1 MMFSFRAFLSLSSES
16 KSYFPSSVCAHVRKH
31 TMAGIERDVK
41 KDGKH
46 GTRKKIR
53 RERERGDSIER
64 SQEETQ
70 PAKRGFPSISDNS
83 ADRLPDKVPR
93 NRFHPSPLPP
103 PPNSSGRVRINSR
116 LAISSTTVSLSL
128 PLFFFDCSLVHHANS
143 RYPLASTPRGPRLLL
158 FPFSRRERGYGW
170 GEKKKR
176 KKKVK

>member
-1 MMFSFRAFLSLSSES
+1 M
-16 KSYFPSSVCAHVRKH
+16 
-31 TMAGIERDVK
+31 
-41 KDGKH
+41 
-46 GTRKKIR
+46 
-53 RERERGDSIER
+53 ERGRRSGEKER
-64 SQEETQ
+64 EETQ
-70 PAKRGFPSISDNS
+70 SSEAKRRHSRRKEDFHRFPIIPLIGCPIKFRGIVSIP
-83 ADRLPDKVPR
+83 LP
-93 NRFHPSPLPP
+93 FPP